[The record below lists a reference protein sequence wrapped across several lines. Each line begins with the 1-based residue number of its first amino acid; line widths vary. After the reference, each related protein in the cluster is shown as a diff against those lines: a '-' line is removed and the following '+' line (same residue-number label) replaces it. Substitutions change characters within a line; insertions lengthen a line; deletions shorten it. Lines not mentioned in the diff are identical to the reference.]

1 MKRTLITV
9 LAAAAAFVP
18 AASAQSD
25 DEARARELIAKI
37 KKEMRKIDELL
48 LQVDQVKAA
57 EAGETLE
64 GVRKSIDELL
74 DARELL
80 ENVTES
86 QGAVIEGI
94 DELARM
100 TKYQK
105 SNQSDPNYDDQQQP
119 EQQRNRERER
129 DQEPQDLKHQGE
141 PKQQQQQQK
150 KPGEQD
156 QPQDGRED
164 RQEPEQ
170 RDGQSPP
177 PSETGRF
184 ENEDVTGRWGN
195 LPPKVA
201 EMFQQLGPEAFPVKY
216 RKLLDQYYKKAA
228 RKND

>member
-1 MKRTLITV
+1 MKRILINV
-9 LAAAAAFVP
+9 LAAAAALAP
-18 AASAQSD
+18 AASGQSD

-48 LQVDQVKAA
+48 LQIDQVKAA
-57 EAGETLE
+57 EAGESLE

-80 ENVTES
+80 QSVTDS
-86 QGAVIEGI
+86 QGEVIEGI
-94 DELARM
+94 DELVRM

-105 SNQSDPNYDDQQQP
+105 SNQSDPNSDDQQQP
-119 EQQRNRERER
+119 QSQKNQERER
-129 DQEPQDLKHQGE
+129 DQDPQDLKHQGE
-141 PKQQQQQQK
+141 PKQQQPQK

-156 QPQDGRED
+156 EPRDGRED
-164 RQEPEQ
+164 RQDPEQ
-170 RDGQSPP
+170 REGKSPP

-228 RKND
+228 RKKD